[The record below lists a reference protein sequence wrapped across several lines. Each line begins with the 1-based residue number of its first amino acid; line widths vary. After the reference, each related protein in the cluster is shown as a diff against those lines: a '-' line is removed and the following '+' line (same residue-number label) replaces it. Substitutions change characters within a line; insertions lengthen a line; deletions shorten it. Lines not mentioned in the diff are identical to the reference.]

1 MLYIIGLGLNDERDI
16 GERAKKAAEASV
28 ECYCEL
34 YTSKWFGSIPNLQA
48 EIKNKIQIVNRK
60 FLEEDSEKFIEKARK
75 SKITLFV
82 PGDPLCATTHINL
95 IAEARQKKVKVK
107 IIHNASIFSA
117 IGETGLQ
124 LYKFGKTATV
134 PFSGHTNSARDT
146 LKLNKK
152 SGLHTLLLLDLRA
165 EEKTFMHPEVAIE
178 LLLHRKLLKNT
189 DEILIASR
197 LGKNSD
203 IKFGTASELSRTK
216 MDTPAVVIVPGKLHF
231 AEREMIEFYR
241 IKKRKGI
248 KPEEVVKSV
257 KKRLNKTIG
266 KSRKLVKKTVGKKI
280 NKKISKYGKKISKKL
295 NKKLKTVTRKKK
307 TKRKTTKKKVT
318 KKKTKRKR

>member
-1 MLYIIGLGLNDERDI
+1 MLYIVGLGLNDERDI
-16 GERAKKAAEASV
+16 GCRAKKIAESA

-48 EIKNKIQIVNRK
+48 EIKNSIKIVDRK
-60 FLEEDSEKFIEKARK
+60 FLEEGSDRFIENAKRK
-75 SKITLFV
+75 KVILFV

-95 IAEARQKKVKVK
+95 IADARRKKIKVK

-134 PFSGHTNSARDT
+134 PFSGQTNSVRDT
-146 LKLNKK
+146 LALNKK
-152 SGLHTLLLLDLRA
+152 AGLHTLLLLDLRA
-165 EEKTFMHPEVAIE
+165 EEKTFMHPEVAVE
-178 LLLHRKLLKNT
+178 LLIHKKLIKRN
-189 DEILIASR
+189 DGIVIASR

-203 IKFGTASELSRTK
+203 IKSGTAYELTRTK

-231 AEREMIEFYR
+231 AEKEMLELYQ
-241 IKKRKGI
+241 IKKNKKLI
-248 KPEEVVKSV
+248 PSEVVKNV
-257 KKRLNKTIG
+257 KKKINKTIG
-266 KSRKLVKKTVGKKI
+266 TSRKIVKKTVNKKI
-280 NKKISKYGKKISKKL
+280 GKYSKKISKRL
-295 NKKLKTVTRKKK
+295 NKKLKTVTQKKK